1 MFEVNDIV
9 TLEGWTFS
17 PEALEN
23 NNNTFKVIEVTKGTL
38 FEENGFTFIAE
49 GIVDGCR
56 QMFST
61 ITIDSSE
68 ISVVKIGSANNPH

>member
-38 FEENGFTFIAE
+38 FEEDGFTFIAE

-56 QMFST
+56 QIFST

-68 ISVVKIGSANNPH
+68 ISAVKIGLANKPH

>member
-17 PEALEN
+17 PEVLEN
-23 NNNTFKVIEVTKGTL
+23 NNSTFKVVEVTKGTL
-38 FEENGFTFIAE
+38 FEEDGFTFIAE
-49 GIVDGCR
+49 GLADGCR

-61 ITIDSSE
+61 ITIESNE